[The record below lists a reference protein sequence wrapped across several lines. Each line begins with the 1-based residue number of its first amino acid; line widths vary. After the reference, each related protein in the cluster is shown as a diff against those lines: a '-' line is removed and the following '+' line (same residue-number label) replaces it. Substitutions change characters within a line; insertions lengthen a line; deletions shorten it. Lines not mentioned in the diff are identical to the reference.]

1 MPEQASTNRRPRLA
15 LFAIAIVQL
24 MVMLDLTITNVAL
37 PAIQHSLHFST
48 TNLAWVIDSYVLV
61 FGGMLLLGGRSG
73 DIFGRRRMFMIG
85 VSLFAIASLA
95 GGLAN
100 DQIVIIAARALQGV
114 GAAIASPTAIA
125 LIAAIFNEGH
135 ERNRAMAVYA
145 AMTAAGGATGLT
157 LGGALVQ
164 YASWR
169 WVFFVNVPIG
179 VVALV
184 LVPISLP
191 RLKGHGG
198 QLDIPG
204 AITVSAGAAA
214 LIYGI
219 VHAPDAGWGATSTLV
234 AFATSLFLLT
244 LFFILES
251 RASQP
256 LIPAAFLRHK
266 NRAGG
271 YAIMLLIGSAM
282 LSMLYFLTQ
291 FLQNHMGYSPFRAGY
306 SYLPVPFFVASTSLL
321 AGKRIRKYGTRIFIT
336 LGPLFIA
343 LGVFLTS
350 FIIPTSSY
358 WHVLFSLSAFG
369 FGMGLCFAPLTL
381 NTVAS
386 VKKNEQGLASSLL
399 NMGQQI
405 GGALGLA
412 IAVTIAATVEHHLL
426 QGKAYPDHA
435 AQVNAAVSGF
445 HLAMRVSAA
454 GAFLGFIIALLTI
467 RNAAVV
473 TSEPKSVVLEHR

>member
-1 MPEQASTNRRPRLA
+1 
-15 LFAIAIVQL
+15 
-24 MVMLDLTITNVAL
+24 
-37 PAIQHSLHFST
+37 
-48 TNLAWVIDSYVLV
+48 
-61 FGGMLLLGGRSG
+61 
-73 DIFGRRRMFMIG
+73 MFMIG
-85 VSLFAIASLA
+85 ISLFAIASLA
-95 GGLAN
+95 GGFAN
-100 DQIVIIAARALQGV
+100 DQIVLIAARALQGI

-125 LIAAIFNEGH
+125 LIAATFSEGND
-135 ERNRAMAVYA
+135 RNRAMAVYA

-169 WVFFVNVPIG
+169 WVFFVNVPFA
-179 VVALV
+179 VVALI
-184 LVPISLP
+184 LVPLSLP

-198 QLDIPG
+198 HLDIPG

-219 VHAPDAGWGATSTLV
+219 VHAPVAGWGATSTLT
-234 AFATSLFLLT
+234 AFAASFVLLVVF
-244 LFFILES
+244 FFIES
-251 RASQP
+251 KAPQP

-291 FLQNHMGYSPFRAGY
+291 FLQNEMGYSPFHAGY

-343 LGVFLTS
+343 LGVFLSS
-350 FIIPTSSY
+350 FLIPTSSY

-386 VKKNEQGLASSLL
+386 VKKQEQGLASSLL
-399 NMGQQI
+399 NMNQQI

-412 IAVTIAATVEHHLL
+412 VAVTISETVVRHLL
-426 QGKAYPDHA
+426 GGQVHPDLA
-435 AQVNAAVSGF
+435 ANVLAVVTGF
-445 HLAMRVSAA
+445 HDAMRVSAA
-454 GAFLGFIIALLTI
+454 GAFLAFIIALLTI
-467 RNAAVV
+467 RNAVLV
-473 TSEPKSVVLEHR
+473 PSSPLEVVLEPL